1 MRTSGCLAAF
11 LVAGCSAPN
20 PFFELTPGDGSGV
33 AATTE
38 AATTQGPTTDPVGSI
53 SASMS
58 DASITASDPSGVTS
72 GGLEPGTSSGVGPG
86 TSTGGE
92 PGTSTG
98 PASSTGVES
107 TTGDMQCTLA
117 IDPNFDERLYI
128 NEEVA
133 AQCNGG
139 PIYFHGR
146 LLAGPLELRFSTSNT
161 GCPSEENVGTLSL
174 GKGYSFPVPMDGP
187 CAKLYIYPDGPGPV
201 CDIGRF
207 YVLQA
212 ETQTALVTGS
222 FSSPDLPPPGK
233 VVVTPVPSLSKECC
247 PVDSLACC
255 LDGVN
260 GDNMLSVDNVD
271 VVPGDLADF
280 PIDGGTARLANIQ
293 SWQAKDCGLK
303 VLFGRNDWAAIRL

>member
-98 PASSTGVES
+98 PASSTGAES
-107 TTGDMQCTLA
+107 STGETQCTLQT
-117 IDPNFDERLYI
+117 DPDFDERLWV
-128 NEEVA
+128 NGKLA
-133 AQCNGG
+133 AQCFGA
-139 PIYFHGR
+139 PIYFHGK
-146 LLAGPLELRFSTSNT
+146 LLAGQQELRFNTSGT
-161 GCPSEENVGTLSL
+161 GCAFEENVGIISL
-174 GKGYSFPVPMDGP
+174 GKGYILPVPVEGP
-187 CAKLYIYPDGPGPV
+187 CAKLYVYPDGPGPL

-212 ETQTALVTGS
+212 ENQTALVTGS
-222 FSSPDLPPPGK
+222 FSSPDMPPPGK
-233 VVVTPVPSLSKECC
+233 VVVTPTLSLLDACC
-247 PVDSLACC
+247 PIESEQCC
-255 LDGVN
+255 D
-260 GDNMLSVDNVD
+260 DQF
-271 VVPGDLADF
+271 GDLALTVGRVVVGPGDAADF
-280 PIDGGTARLANIQ
+280 PVDGNSVRLANIQ
-293 SWQAKDCGLK
+293 SWQTGECLLK
-303 VLFGRNDWAAIRL
+303 VMITRRDWAAIRL